1 MGATP
6 GVELRPL
13 QGALWIESQRE
24 ETMEGS
30 SQKNVLIIEGG
41 RRLTGDVAVKGSK
54 NASLAI
60 LSGVL
65 ACRGPVFLRGLPDVS
80 DIRIKLGLM
89 EQLGAKVEF
98 FNDGA
103 SIDCSELHQADIE
116 PELARKIRTSF
127 NLLGPLMARLG
138 SAKLPQPGGCP
149 IGTRPV
155 DFHIKGLTALG
166 AKVDLRNGIYIAKGP
181 KLQGCAI
188 YLDFPSAGATQHIMA
203 TAVLASGS
211 TVIQN
216 AAIEPEIIHLADF
229 LNRMGAKVEGAGS
242 STITIEGVQ
251 ALEGGEFNVPA
262 DRLQAGTYLIAAAAT
277 GGEIKVCGILPEYQ
291 SPVVSKLKEM
301 GAEVEQGPDW
311 IQLKAGEYLAAT
323 TVKTMPYPGFPT
335 DMQQPMAALLTMAN
349 GVSIV
354 EETIYENRTQ
364 HVPELRRMGAIIHQ
378 DGRTCVITGVERL
391 DAAVVTAPDLR
402 GGAALVVAGLAARGK
417 TVVKG
422 VEWIDRGYEDFEQTL
437 NALGAN
443 VQRVP
448 AEEWEAAS

>member
-1 MGATP
+1 
-6 GVELRPL
+6 
-13 QGALWIESQRE
+13 
-24 ETMEGS
+24 MEGS
-30 SQKNVLIIEGG
+30 SQKSVLLIEGG
-41 RRLTGDVAVKGSK
+41 RRLAGSVVVKGSK

-65 ACRGPVFLRGLPDVS
+65 ACRGPVFLRGLPNVS

-89 EQLGAKVEF
+89 ERFGAKVEF
-98 FNDGA
+98 FDEGV
-103 SIDCSELHQADIE
+103 SIDCSELHSADID

-127 NLLGPLMARLG
+127 NMLGPLMARLG

-166 AKVDLRNGIYIAKGP
+166 GKVDLRHGIYYAKAP
-181 KLQGCAI
+181 KLQGCEI
-188 YLDFPSAGATQHIMA
+188 YLDFPSAGATQHIMV
-203 TAVLASGS
+203 TAVLAEGS

-216 AAIEPEIIHLADF
+216 AAIEPEVIHLADF
-229 LNRMGAKVEGAGS
+229 LNRMGAKVEGAGT
-242 STITIEGVQ
+242 STITINGVSE
-251 ALEGGEFNVPA
+251 LTGGEFNVPA

-277 GGEIKVCGILPEYQ
+277 GGDITVEGVLPEYQ

-311 IQLKAGEYLAAT
+311 ICVKAGEFLAAT

-378 DGRTCVITGVERL
+378 DGRTCVITGVARL

-402 GGAALVVAGLAARGK
+402 GGAALVVAGLAARGE
-417 TVVKG
+417 TVVRG
-422 VEWIDRGYEDFEQTL
+422 VEWIDRGYEDFEATL
-437 NALGAN
+437 SSLGAN
-443 VQRVP
+443 IQRVP